1 MRAGNTISAA
11 NIKQVKEC
19 GPVNL
24 KLQARREGETSC
36 SIRMKLL
43 LLLSF
48 VALVAA
54 IPVSLRDICKYM
66 YSFSINVF

>member
-1 MRAGNTISAA
+1 M
-11 NIKQVKEC
+11 KEC

-36 SIRMKLL
+36 SIKMKLL

-54 IPVSLRDICKYM
+54 IPVSLRDTRKYM
-66 YSFSINVF
+66 CSSSVKAF